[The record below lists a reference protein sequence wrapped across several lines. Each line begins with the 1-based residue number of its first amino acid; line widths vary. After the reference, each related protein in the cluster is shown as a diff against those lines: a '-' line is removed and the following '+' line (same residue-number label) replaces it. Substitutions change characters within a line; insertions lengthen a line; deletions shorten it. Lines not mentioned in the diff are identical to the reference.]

1 MKERDK
7 EHKYIKIRRKK
18 KDVRKKETYKDIK
31 VKQRSRGRFNN
42 KKKLIS

>member
-31 VKQRSRGRFNN
+31 VKQRSRSRFNN
-42 KKKLIS
+42 KK